1 MKNKKLKGF
10 SLFEILVSVLIISIL
25 ISISVPSFIKFL
37 DETKKD
43 KALDMLNA
51 SIYSAKNYA
60 INNRIAVSLNV
71 AEIGTSNKWESF
83 KVHTADKDLLI
94 VNNLDGI
101 LIETNGGIK
110 FNINGQVLDNNNQP
124 IIDKVFCVNNN
135 KTDSSKYLLHINY
148 LGKTKVE
155 EKNACQ

>member
-1 MKNKKLKGF
+1 MKNERLKGF

-25 ISISVPSFIKFL
+25 ISSSIPSFTKFL

-60 INNRIAVSLNV
+60 INNRVTVFLNV
-71 AEIGTSNKWESF
+71 ANTGTSTKWESF
-83 KVHTADKDLLI
+83 KVYTTDKDLLI
-94 VNNLDGI
+94 VDNLDGI
-101 LIETNGGIK
+101 LIETTNGMK
-110 FNINGQVLDNNNQP
+110 FNINGQVLDDNNQP
-124 IIDKVFCVNNN
+124 IINKIFCIHNN
-135 KTDSSKYLLHINY
+135 KIDSKKYLLHINY

-155 EKNACQ
+155 EKDACQ